1 MTSTSRITYAHRPG
15 VTPETELSVLANV
28 YRFVLKS
35 HATTRVRIPD
45 KCDPE
50 SEGPDEVERQSK
62 TQGR

>member
-1 MTSTSRITYAHRPG
+1 MISTPRITYAPWPD

-35 HATTRVRIPD
+35 QATTRGRIPD

-50 SEGPDEVERQSK
+50 PDGPEKVERQSQK
-62 TQGR
+62 QGR

>member
-1 MTSTSRITYAHRPG
+1 MTSRFRITYASWLD
-15 VTPETELSVLANV
+15 VTTETERSVLANV

-50 SEGPDEVERQSK
+50 PDGPDQVERQSK

>member
-1 MTSTSRITYAHRPG
+1 MTNTPRITYGHRPD
-15 VTPETELSVLANV
+15 VAPETELPVLANV

-35 HATTRVRIPD
+35 DETKRGRIPD

-50 SEGPDEVERQSK
+50 PDGPNEVERQSK

>member
-1 MTSTSRITYAHRPG
+1 MTSTSRITYAPRSG

-35 HATTRVRIPD
+35 HATTRGRIPD
-45 KCDPE
+45 KRDTE
-50 SEGPDEVERQSK
+50 TEGSHEVERQSK